1 MYPPS
6 RLPEEGWY
14 LMSTSELERELARWR
29 GGDPSPSEAIR
40 LSNQE
45 ALDLRNAGNIPD
57 ERGRTLR
64 LVLHVDSPETG
75 LLEKKR
81 LLFEPDYHDAPEW
94 RREGSVPVNLVPLRT
109 AGVAA
114 DASRWWD
121 DPALGALEREWA
133 EQGTVEGVTVPGAY
147 RGFVFKTVLALRAAG
162 RPISAGTV
170 ADSIARW
177 VPAPE
182 ADEIRKALAAA
193 NPVPSDENGPGS
205 FCPTKRA

>member
-1 MYPPS
+1 MSAPAPF
-6 RLPEEGWY
+6 LEEGWY

-29 GGDPSPSEAIR
+29 GADRSPSEAIR

-57 ERGRTLR
+57 QRGRTLR
-64 LVLHVDSPETG
+64 LVLYVDGPEPG

-94 RREGSVPVNLVPLRT
+94 RRAGSAPVNLVPLRS
-109 AGVAA
+109 ADVAA
-114 DASRWWD
+114 NTPQWWD
-121 DPALGALEREWA
+121 DPALAALEREWA
-133 EQGTVEGVTVPGAY
+133 EEGTVEGLSVPRAY

-162 RPISAGTV
+162 RRITAAAV

-177 VPAPE
+177 VPPAE
-182 ADEIRKALAAA
+182 ANEIRKALMAA
-193 NPVPSDENGPGS
+193 NPIDTTPP
-205 FCPTKRA
+205 